1 MVTTG
6 AQRQT
11 AHTGSL
17 HHQPTLS
24 RRNETVV
31 VFVPNSMEKPTLAAP
46 IGATWKRGRGIE
58 IGVLAGILVY
68 FVIYLGSEP
77 IRGFALLR
85 LLVPDDLLLEWSGN
99 DTSRIGLLDR
109 VPILF
114 EVAAL
119 QGLALIAGRRLL
131 IGIGADRGLDRLEQ
145 AVFSLGI
152 GLNVWSLYTLTVG
165 LLGQLQQP
173 LFFWIPAVGLT
184 ALAAW
189 DGYTWWRTGVASG
202 ASSQPMPT
210 DSVWRRPAR
219 LERSN
224 LPARPSRANRHP
236 TRHENPSTSRS
247 TIRQE
252 EGQVRSSRRSGTG
265 QEATFAEQ
273 LARPTWPRW
282 LGRLL
287 ILLCIPFCLLL
298 IFEGMLP
305 PWHFDA
311 REYHLQVPK
320 EWYQAGTATFMP
332 HNVYGNMPLGA
343 EMQVILGIV
352 FWPGSDAWWWG
363 ALAGKTSIAAM
374 AIWTAVALFAAGRRF
389 FGPWVGQIAAF
400 AYITTPWV
408 IHVSVSGLIDGVAA
422 LYSLLTCYALGLWCG
437 STAIEQGRADQTS
450 SAAKI
455 DDPPAHPQSSLNSPT
470 PTTRPGVRLADSPAS
485 IASESNDASA
495 AGSRV
500 VAYASSELDSGSGVV
515 GQDRRVGPE
524 SGRASGTLILAGF
537 LAGSAV
543 SCKYPAVLFLVIPAL
558 VFVTLQSRKN
568 FRWQAITL
576 FLLAVLAGCGLW
588 FGKNAVLTAN
598 PTYPLLYDLFG
609 GTSLTAE
616 KAQQWSQAHQTPR
629 SGSGWAL
636 TGTDFFKSMRLL
648 TLESDFLSPLI
659 WPLALLGCAAAYR
672 DRRVALLIGLILF
685 TILCWWTL
693 THRVDRFL
701 LPILPQA
708 CLLVGIGVH
717 FSNSRLWR
725 ASIIGFLLLACLING
740 LLAASR
746 FSADNRMLVRLSDL
760 RTDLSHASDR
770 GWTRVHPI
778 IRYLNE
784 HVRPG
789 DRVLL
794 VGEAQVFDLEVP
806 AIYNTCFDDC
816 VFEQRFRNRSL
827 EARRAALK
835 AERITYIFVNW
846 RELDR
851 YREPGNYGYSD
862 YVTRAR
868 VRDELVRQQGLLRRV
883 ELDIDPE
890 NSELF
895 EVVEQQ
901 GS

>member
-1 MVTTG
+1 
-6 AQRQT
+6 
-11 AHTGSL
+11 
-17 HHQPTLS
+17 
-24 RRNETVV
+24 
-31 VFVPNSMEKPTLAAP
+31 MEKPTLASRLQ
-46 IGATWKRGRGIE
+46 ATGKRRRGIE
-58 IGVLAGILVY
+58 ISVLAGILIY
-68 FVIYLGSEP
+68 LVIYLGSEP

-85 LLVPDDLLLEWSGN
+85 LLVPDDLLREWIGN
-99 DTSRIGLLDR
+99 DASRIGLLDR
-109 VPILF
+109 VPVLL

-119 QGLALIAGRRLL
+119 HSLAFIAGRRLL
-131 IGIGADRGLDRLEQ
+131 IGIGANRGLDRLEQ
-145 AVFSLGI
+145 FVFSLGI

-173 LFFWIPAVGLT
+173 LFFWIPAIGLSI
-184 ALAAW
+184 LAAW
-189 DGYTWWRTGVASG
+189 DGSVWWRTAWIARVRSHAMAADSIARQPAS
-202 ASSQPMPT
+202 P
-210 DSVWRRPAR
+210 
-219 LERSN
+219 ERSN
-224 LPARPSRANRHP
+224 LSSRPSRATRYP
-236 TRHENPSTSRS
+236 TRHENLDTARS
-247 TIRQE
+247 PIRGE
-252 EGQVRSSRRSGTG
+252 EGPRKSSRRASAGPAMRMTDDR
-265 QEATFAEQ
+265 ATPA
-273 LARPTWPRW
+273 WPRW
-282 LGRLL
+282 FRRLL
-287 ILLCIPFCLLL
+287 ILLCIPFGILL

-320 EWYQAGTATFMP
+320 EWYQAGAVTFMP

-363 ALAGKTSIAAM
+363 ALVGKTSIALM
-374 AIWTAVALFAAGRRF
+374 AIWTAVGLFAAGRRYV
-389 FGPWVGQIAAF
+389 GPGVGQIAAF
-400 AYITTPWV
+400 AYLTTPWV
-408 IHVSVSGLIDGVAA
+408 IHVSVSGLIDGVSAF
-422 LYSLLTCYALGLWCG
+422 YSFLTCYALGLWCS
-437 STAIEQGRADQTS
+437 STAAEQGRADRTGSAEEIDGPPSIPSTS
-450 SAAKI
+450 GS
-455 DDPPAHPQSSLNSPT
+455 SPT
-470 PTTRPGVRLADSPAS
+470 LTTHPAIRLTDSPTSA
-485 IASESNDASA
+485 IGESNDAPL
-495 AGSRV
+495 AGSGK
-500 VAYASSELDSGSGVV
+500 VAHDNSGRAPGSGVV
-515 GQDRRVGPE
+515 GQERPVGTE
-524 SGRASGTLILAGF
+524 RGRATGTLILAGF

-558 VFVTLQSRKN
+558 AFVTIQSRKHVC
-568 FRWQAITL
+568 WKAIIV

-588 FGKNAVLTAN
+588 FGKNAVLTGN
-598 PTYPLLYDLFG
+598 PTYPLMYDLFG
-609 GTSLTAE
+609 GKSLTAE
-616 KAQQWSQAHQTPR
+616 KAQQWSRAHQTPR
-629 SGSGWAL
+629 SGADWAL
-636 TGTDFFKSMRLL
+636 SGSDFLNSIRLL
-648 TLESDFLSPLI
+648 TLESDFLSPLL
-659 WPLALLGCAAAYR
+659 WPLALLGCTAAYR
-672 DRRVALLIGLILF
+672 DRRVALLMGLILF
-685 TILCWWTL
+685 TLVCWWTL

-708 CLLVGIGVH
+708 SLLVGIGAQ

-725 ASIIGFLLLACLING
+725 ASLITFLLIACLING

-746 FSADNRMLVRLSDL
+746 FSADNRMLVRLRDL
-760 RTDLSHASDR
+760 RTDLPHPSDR

-789 DRVLL
+789 DRVLM

-816 VFEQRFRNRSL
+816 VLEQRFRDRSL

-883 ELDIDPE
+883 ELDMDPE

-895 EVVEQQ
+895 EVI
-901 GS
+901 GLGT